1 VKTGSK
7 VNIPLWVWT
16 LYEAAMRTKTFHTT
30 PMAYPLGEASSVME
44 DLCWGW
50 VINDMVVKA
59 VIKGE
64 DFDKVIDEFQ
74 AKLEDMVREAYEQ

>member
-1 VKTGSK
+1 
-7 VNIPLWVWT
+7 
-16 LYEAAMRTKTFHTT
+16 
-30 PMAYPLGEASSVME
+30 MAYPLGEASSVME

-50 VINDMVVKA
+50 VINDMVIKA

-74 AKLEDMVREAYEQ
+74 VKLEDMVREAYGR